1 VYAYVSNLRKK
12 ERFHLWRKS
21 WELWHRPHCYDRDNH
36 GEYNVR
42 SEEHSGY
49 QEGEECKPLLREMLS
64 LKWLS
69 VLQVDGK
76 EEDVLLD
83 EALHK
88 IQKRNEHIIIIEVK
102 TS

>member
-1 VYAYVSNLRKK
+1 MYAHVSNLRKK

-21 WELWHRPHCYDRDNH
+21 GELWHRSHCYDRDH
-36 GEYNVR
+36 LGEYNVC
-42 SEEHSGY
+42 SEEHSGH
-49 QEGEECKPLLREMLS
+49 QEGEECKHLLREMLS
-64 LKWLS
+64 FQRLS

-88 IQKRNEHIIIIEVK
+88 NQKRNEHIIIIEDK